1 MFCPRPRFSSLYSGD
16 TKLYSSDSA
25 TKAFSTSSSSKA
37 HITSTISH
45 ETTLIHGTT
54 SSLISSHKTSS
65 TTKITSSH
73 KTTPINHLATSTEAN
88 KLAAAPTG
96 KAAHKSQSN
105 GAGPITDQGLIQV
118 SSDECGPS
126 RATSKSP
133 PLLSSTHV
141 LIIYSEEITR
151 NSGPW
156 GTFTLFFAVF

>member
-37 HITSTISH
+37 HSTSTTSH

-54 SSLISSHKTSS
+54 SSLI
-65 TTKITSSH
+65 SSH

-96 KAAHKSQSN
+96 KVAHKSQSN

-133 PLLSSTHV
+133 PLLSSIHV
-141 LIIYSEEITR
+141 LIIYSEEITH